1 MEKVSQGV
9 SDGVKIKAWKIIT
22 PLMLHPLT
30 FRQFYFNI
38 LKTKKEKE
46 GKKMYPK
53 KLIFLKIE
61 TIFCNFDKI
70 VIYTHSFELLNN
82 LAINFEVR
90 IYYV

>member
-1 MEKVSQGV
+1 
-9 SDGVKIKAWKIIT
+9 
-22 PLMLHPLT
+22 
-30 FRQFYFNI
+30 
-38 LKTKKEKE
+38 
-46 GKKMYPK
+46 MYPK